1 MTLTFFIHLII
12 TVFGYIILAL
22 SYLGIGW
29 FCSRI
34 LKISFLSENRFF
46 SFVWIGWAITLLLL
60 QVLNLFFSINAYSS
74 IPILILGL
82 ISAIKFFKI
91 ERGAIFSVSRIYLF
105 FLTISVLWVAIISM
119 RAPTA
124 YDSGLYHFNSVRW
137 LNESPIVLGLGNLH
151 GRLAF
156 NQSFF
161 IYVAYL
167 NLYPLFN
174 HGHNIANSFLLLILL
189 AECLLYLS
197 KYIILKI
204 HTANFSTINLATIFF
219 LPIIIYLALDSPIS
233 SPTPDVAS
241 SILQILIFI
250 YFIRAIAIDEKPST
264 TTGSIS
270 QLMFIL
276 IISAT
281 AITIKLSNLFYVI
294 SICTILIFIML
305 KPLYV
310 SLRQI
315 SLIVIKL
322 IALPALIIFIWSL
335 RGILLSG
342 CPAYPSTIGCINA
355 HWSVPIESVKNEANW
370 VYSWARLPNETP
382 DKVLNSWDW
391 LTPWFYRVI
400 WENKGILIVVY
411 PLLIFLTGIILSF
424 IFYVR
429 QPLSQK
435 ANGNW
440 FLIPVPILVG
450 LSFWFYLA
458 PDIRFAHS
466 LFWIAPIAATI
477 IILKFIE
484 PSVKQNVFIILMLF
498 FIINAN
504 IAFILIW
511 NPQILTSISFE
522 GYMPT
527 PVVNLTEK
535 TTLSGFKIL
544 VPTEGYQCWDSKIPC
559 TPYFNPE
566 LNFIDSNIFPEFT
579 IVESTAK
586 R

>member
-1 MTLTFFIHLII
+1 MTLTFFIQLII

-22 SYLGIGW
+22 SYLGVGW
-29 FCSRI
+29 FCSHI
-34 LKISFLSENRFF
+34 LKISFLSKNRFF

-60 QVLNLFFSINAYSS
+60 QVLNLFFPINAYSS
-74 IPILILGL
+74 IPIFILGL
-82 ISAIKFFKI
+82 ISAIRFFKI
-91 ERGAIFSVSRIYLF
+91 EFSNGAIFSLSRIYLL
-105 FLTISVLWVAIISM
+105 FLTIAVLWVAILSM
-119 RAPTA
+119 HTPTA
-124 YDSGLYHFNSVRW
+124 YDSGLYHFNSIRW

-161 IYVAYL
+161 TYIAYL
-167 NLYPLFN
+167 NIYPLFN

-197 KYIILKI
+197 KYITPKA
-204 HTANFSTINLATIFF
+204 HTANFSTTNLATIFF
-219 LPIIIYLALDSPIS
+219 LPVIIYLALYSPIS

-241 SILQILIFI
+241 SILQILLFI
-250 YFIRAIAIDEKPST
+250 YFVRAIDEKPSDT
-264 TTGSIS
+264 DSVS

-276 IISAT
+276 IISAA
-281 AITIKLSNLFYVI
+281 AITVKLSNLLYVI
-294 SICTILIFIML
+294 SICTILIFIRL

-310 SLRQI
+310 SPKQI

-322 IALPALIIFIWSL
+322 LALPALIIFIWSL
-335 RGILLSG
+335 RGVFLSG

-355 HWSVPIESVKNEANW
+355 HWSIPIESVKNEADW
-370 VYSWARLPNETP
+370 VYSWARLPHQTP

-400 WENKGILIVVY
+400 WENKKNILIVVY
-411 PLLIFLTGIILSF
+411 PLLIFLTGVILSF
-424 IFYVR
+424 ILYVR
-429 QPLSQK
+429 QPLPQK
-435 ANGNW
+435 VNGNW
-440 FLIPVPILVG
+440 FLIPIPILVS
-450 LSFWFYLA
+450 LFFWFYLA

-484 PSVKQNVFIILMLF
+484 SSGKQNVSIILILL

-504 IAFILIW
+504 VAFILIR
-511 NPQILTSISFE
+511 NPQILTNISVE
-522 GYMPT
+522 GYMPI

-535 TTLSGFKIL
+535 TTLSGLKVL
-544 VPTEGYQCWDSKIPC
+544 SPTEGDQCWDSRIPC

-566 LNFIDSNIFPEFT
+566 LNFVDSNIFPEFT
-579 IVESTAK
+579 IVDNK
-586 R
+586 